1 MATTFSNSNSNRRQE
16 GSPVLLLVE
25 RSFDRREMDRRFFL
39 CLCFILHAQMRT
51 ALKKAKSAKEQSYAP
66 GQ

>member
-1 MATTFSNSNSNRRQE
+1 MRNS
-16 GSPVLLLVE
+16 
-25 RSFDRREMDRRFFL
+25 
-39 CLCFILHAQMRT
+39 ILDAQMRT